1 MSRIDISITNL
12 ASAAGLITIFA
23 EHLQMNASDVFWCYQ
38 EV

>member
-12 ASAAGLITIFA
+12 ARTAGLITIFA
-23 EHLQMNASDVFWCYQ
+23 EHLQMNASDVFWRYQ